1 MNTKELGVYWYNIE
15 RCFQDLQIKCEM
27 VDATIDMLK
36 MYKGSMEQTMGVLR
50 HNLNALFETYG
61 INDGQRNIK
70 EQSDT
75 KV

>member
-1 MNTKELGVYWYNIE
+1 
-15 RCFQDLQIKCEM
+15 M

-61 INDGQRNIK
+61 INDGQGNIK
-70 EQSDT
+70 EQSDK